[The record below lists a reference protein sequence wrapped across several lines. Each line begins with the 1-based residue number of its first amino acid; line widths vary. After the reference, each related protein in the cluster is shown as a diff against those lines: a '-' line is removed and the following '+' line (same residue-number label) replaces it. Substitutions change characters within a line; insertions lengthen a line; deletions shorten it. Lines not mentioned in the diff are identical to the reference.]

1 MKTKEQLLAF
11 YGVEIGKKY
20 RVTKT
25 FPDFDSYYGKII
37 EIENCPLSMTKFM
50 IRIDKE
56 ECTPAL
62 LNFLDYEEV
71 KQSILN
77 DKEREYLQHY
87 VMDNPAFKG
96 KVKYIAKNTVD
107 SKKAEYIE
115 IKMTN
120 DNDFD
125 FGCLSCFKPYD
136 MYRGM
141 EARRDYTPQEL
152 GLKE

>member
-11 YGVEIGKKY
+11 YEVEIGKKY

-87 VMDNPAFKG
+87 VMNNPAFKG
-96 KVKYIAKNTVD
+96 KVKSIAKCQTSD
-107 SKKAEYIE
+107 SKA
-115 IKMTN
+115 
-120 DNDFD
+120 DFLRVFID
-125 FGCLSCFKPYD
+125 CEFVYLPNFELGS
-136 MYRGM
+136 MYKGM
-141 EARRDYTPQEL
+141 EYFKHYKPQEL